1 MLERGSLAVNAL
13 QRSCWIRFGSK
24 FLREESQNSRR
35 LLKNSE
41 KQIPHRL
48 KPIRNDKN
56 KGLKWHD

>member
-1 MLERGSLAVNAL
+1 LSPG
-13 QRSCWIRFGSK
+13 WGDW
-24 FLREESQNSRR
+24 R

-56 KGLKWHD
+56 KGLNGTTEVKIIYK